1 MVLLAFSGTAIQLVP
16 DGTLLLHFALIIVM
30 VAVLNATLLKPINR
44 ILEERERRTR
54 GRLDEAMSIQGA
66 VDEKL
71 REYEGSLREARA
83 EGYAVAESERRAA
96 QLEREKRV
104 GEIRAEIGARLTQEK
119 AALRAEQEE
128 VKTELLKD
136 AHARAAEIGAQIL
149 GRRLSS

>member
-54 GRLDEAMSIQGA
+54 GRLDEALSIQGA

-71 REYEGSLREARA
+71 REYEGSLRQARA
-83 EGYAVAESERRAA
+83 EGYALAESERRAA
-96 QLEREKRV
+96 QLEREKRL

-149 GRRLSS
+149 GRPLSS